1 MALRLLLEL
10 LDLARVSHPVEGAG
24 RSERLVTLDS
34 DGVRC
39 DLGGPR
45 EQRPELPAV
54 KHFEPLLMGAFLV
67 AALPLEI
74 GLVEEVTL
82 K

>member
-1 MALRLLLEL
+1 M
-10 LDLARVSHPVEGAG
+10 
-24 RSERLVTLDS
+24 TLDS